1 MAGSPSCVQKHE
13 RFEDHL
19 SPTVSARV
27 TPVIMLPLAEARNR
41 FSALVDEVTR
51 TGETLTITD
60 NGLPA
65 AVVVSAEDYDS
76 LMETL
81 VLMSQE

>member
-1 MAGSPSCVQKHE
+1 
-13 RFEDHL
+13 
-19 SPTVSARV
+19 
-27 TPVIMLPLAEARNR
+27 MLPLAEARNR